1 MTWNIYPQFTLECI
15 RIVVKVNAW
24 DVSKHTS
31 DFLDTVPNLQQFSTQ
46 KAGFLKIHSFLNMVT
61 ENLWLW
67 FFEVLSPRVLK
78 YAFGAKSEKSW
89 KSTWDISWRFL
100 KKLVLILS
108 RDFRLRGRWE
118 RIKLNSFWLS
128 PVFFHTLFL
137 DAW

>member
-1 MTWNIYPQFTLECI
+1 MTWTIYPQFTLECI

-24 DVSKHTS
+24 DISKHTS

-46 KAGFLKIHSFLNMVT
+46 KAWFLKIHSFLNMVT

-100 KKLVLILS
+100 KKLVLSKFKTWIKYVD
-108 RDFRLRGRWE
+108 DFSTIYLKEINIW
-118 RIKLNSFWLS
+118 
-128 PVFFHTLFL
+128 FFV
-137 DAW
+137 